1 MTTLQK
7 TIPSYLYTQYADD
20 DDLQAFVASYN
31 QITQTYINTFNQLN
45 LPVYTGL
52 SGALLDWVG
61 RGVYGYPRP
70 TIPAVA
76 ATTIGPINTY
86 GPDFFVPL
94 NTQESTAAS
103 NYNTTDDIYKRL
115 LTWHFYKGDGKV
127 FNISW
132 LKRRIVRFLYGTDGI
147 SPVITQTYDIGVTFS
162 AGNNVDIIMPASP
175 QADILIAAVGVPHL
189 VTTDFVKPGAT
200 VIDVGINRVPFDNPE
215 QAAAGKTKL
224 VGDVAY
230 KEALAVAG
238 HITPVPGGVGLM
250 TVACLLQNTVTAA
263 KRIAGIAD

>member
-31 QITQTYINTFNQLN
+31 QITQSYVNTFNQLD
-45 LPVYTGL
+45 LPVYTKL

-76 ATTIGPINTY
+76 ASVIGPVNTY

-132 LKRRIVRFLYGTDGI
+132 LKRRIVRFLYGADGI

-162 AGNNVDIIMPASP
+162 AGNNVNITMPASP
-175 QADILIAAVGVPHL
+175 QADILIAAIASGAAETPFQYTSNFTTYDPGTTVDWENTSNAIVDWENTSTAL
-189 VTTDFVKPGAT
+189 VTW
-200 VIDVGINRVPFDNPE
+200 NNNP
-215 QAAAGKTKL
+215 
-224 VGDVAY
+224 
-230 KEALAVAG
+230 
-238 HITPVPGGVGLM
+238 I
-250 TVACLLQNTVTAA
+250 
-263 KRIAGIAD
+263 

>member
-70 TIPAVA
+70 TIPEVA

-132 LKRRIVRFLYGTDGI
+132 LKRRIVRFLYGADGK
-147 SPVITQTYDIGVTFS
+147 SPAIDQTYDIGVTFS

-175 QADILIAAVGVPHL
+175 QADILIAAIASGSAETPFQYTFNFTTYDPGTTVDWENTSNAIVDWENTSTAL
-189 VTTDFVKPGAT
+189 VTWNND
-200 VIDVGINRVPFDNPE
+200 
-215 QAAAGKTKL
+215 
-224 VGDVAY
+224 
-230 KEALAVAG
+230 
-238 HITPVPGGVGLM
+238 PV
-250 TVACLLQNTVTAA
+250 
-263 KRIAGIAD
+263 

>member
-31 QITQTYINTFNQLN
+31 QITQSYVNTFNQLN
-45 LPVYTGL
+45 LPVYTKL

-76 ATTIGPINTY
+76 ASVIGPVNTY

-132 LKRRIVRFLYGTDGI
+132 LKRRIVRFLYGADGI

-162 AGNNVDIIMPASP
+162 AGNNVNITMPASP
-175 QADILIAAVGVPHL
+175 QADILIAAIASGAAETPFQYTSNFTTYDPGTTVDWENTSNAIVDWENTSTAL
-189 VTTDFVKPGAT
+189 VTWNND
-200 VIDVGINRVPFDNPE
+200 
-215 QAAAGKTKL
+215 
-224 VGDVAY
+224 
-230 KEALAVAG
+230 
-238 HITPVPGGVGLM
+238 PV
-250 TVACLLQNTVTAA
+250 
-263 KRIAGIAD
+263 

>member
-31 QITQTYINTFNQLN
+31 QITQSYVNTFNQLN

-76 ATTIGPINTY
+76 ASVIGPINTY

-103 NYNTTDDIYKRL
+103 NYVTNDDIYKRL

-132 LKRRIVRFLYGTDGI
+132 LKRRIVRFLYGTDGK
-147 SPVITQTYDIGVTFS
+147 SPAIDQTYDIGVTFS
-162 AGNNVDIIMPASP
+162 AGNNVNITMPASP
-175 QADILIAAVGVPHL
+175 QADILIAAIASGSAETPFQYTFNFTTYDPGTTVDWENTSNAIVDWENTSTAL
-189 VTTDFVKPGAT
+189 VTWNND
-200 VIDVGINRVPFDNPE
+200 
-215 QAAAGKTKL
+215 
-224 VGDVAY
+224 
-230 KEALAVAG
+230 
-238 HITPVPGGVGLM
+238 PV
-250 TVACLLQNTVTAA
+250 
-263 KRIAGIAD
+263 